1 MNTRA
6 LAALTALT
14 ALATTALSP
23 TSASAFGAG
32 HFAQGTNRGAGFGGA
47 PNRTVATP
55 SLPTRTA
62 GTAAPNG
69 QAGFQ
74 RKLASNGTQLN
85 TTHALADPCS
95 GVGAPKTCF
104 LNQGKGVGG
113 TGGSAAALGAKT
125 TPVQAPTTPTPAAAD
140 PCSGVGAPKTCFL
153 NQGKGVD
160 GTGGSAAA
168 LGAKTTTNIGSPV
181 LVPTTAPALPSSNK
195 GSGGNTNANT
205 TTGNGT
211 TPTGGTGSG
220 GNANANN
227 GNGQGGQGGWKPGMP
242 ATTQASANPPSSGW
256 TPGSQ
261 GGGRGPSAPGQM
273 ASNQPC
279 GYGCGNGWKWHRPYG
294 SGTYVETVPVY
305 AAPVYTQAPVYQAPV
320 YTQAPVYQAPAYQ
333 APVQT
338 TYAPPPAQTTY
349 APAPQTYVAPTAP
362 TYAAAPSAEPCTC
375 LTKSYT
381 QDGSVMFADNCTKE
395 TAMAAPAGWQQG
407 QTAPQQPN

>member
-1 MNTRA
+1 MTTRTSLVA
-6 LAALTALT
+6 LAALA

-32 HFAQGTNRGAGFGGA
+32 HFAQGANKGSGFGGA

-62 GTAAPNG
+62 GTASANG
-69 QAGFQ
+69 QTGFQ
-74 RKLASNGTQLN
+74 RKLASNGTQIN

-125 TPVQAPTTPTPAAAD
+125 TPAIPSD

-153 NQGKGVD
+153 NQGKGVG

-181 LVPTTAPALPSSNK
+181 QVPTTAPAIPSGSK
-195 GSGGNTNANT
+195 GSGGNTNAN
-205 TTGNGT
+205 
-211 TPTGGTGSG
+211 
-220 GNANANN
+220 N
-227 GNGQGGQGGWKPGMP
+227 GNGQ
-242 ATTQASANPPSSGW
+242 NGW

-279 GYGCGNGWKWHRPYG
+279 GYGCGNGWNRWHHQYG
-294 SGTYVETVPVY
+294 SGSYVETAPVY
-305 AAPVYTQAPVYQAPV
+305 APPAYNQAPVYTQAPVYQAPV
-320 YTQAPVYQAPAYQ
+320 
-333 APVQT
+333 
-338 TYAPPPAQTTY
+338 QTTY

-362 TYAAAPSAEPCTC
+362 TYASAPSAEPCNC
-375 LTKSYT
+375 LAKSYM
-381 QDGSVMFADNCTKE
+381 QDGSVMFVDNCTKE

-407 QTAPQQPN
+407 QTAPQ